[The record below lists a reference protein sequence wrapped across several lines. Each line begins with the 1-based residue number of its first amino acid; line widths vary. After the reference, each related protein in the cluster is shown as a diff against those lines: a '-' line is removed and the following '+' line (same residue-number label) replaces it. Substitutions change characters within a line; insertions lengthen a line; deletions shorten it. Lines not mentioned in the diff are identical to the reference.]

1 MANLKKINIG
11 GTSYDIVDAGGRELI
26 KNINE
31 VTIPALEEDIEEVG
45 GKVTTLIGSDAN
57 MSARAIVQDEVAKQL
72 ESENISDSFDT
83 LKEMA
88 EYLSGHPNTVT
99 EMNEAITK
107 NADDIEAIND
117 GLDTFMEGTVGESN
131 GAGTIF
137 AQLTSINSELES
149 LGGGAGSIAN
159 QIKTEIEK
167 LDAEVTSTGGTNVEV
182 KVTEVDGKITAVA
195 VTKDESYKKPTTG
208 IGTSDLAS
216 GVVTSLGKADT
227 AYQKPST
234 GIPTTDLTSAAQQEL
249 ARLTAVTA
257 GYSSKNT
264 IGEAINAVSQ
274 SATQKAG
281 TAETNAKAY
290 TDTEAGKLQSQ
301 ITAIANGTD
310 NNFKAVEQ
318 RFENNE
324 ARIDTAEQEL
334 VTHGTKIN
342 RALTATKETF
352 VYDSAT
358 ETLTITSSAV

>member
-72 ESENISDSFDT
+72 ESEKISDSFDT

-117 GLDTFMEGTVGESN
+117 GLDTFMEGTVGQSN

-137 AQLTSINSELES
+137 DQLTSINSELES

-195 VTKDESYKKPTTG
+195 ITKDESYKKPTTG

-216 GVVTSLGKADT
+216 GVVTSLGKADSSVQSIT
-227 AYQKPST
+227 KGT
-234 GIPTTDLTSAAQQEL
+234 NVNVTDNGGKNYTISVNSSSIQEGGDGF
-249 ARLTAVTA
+249 V
-257 GYSSKNT
+257 
-264 IGEAINAVSQ
+264 
-274 SATQKAG
+274 KAS
-281 TAETNAKAY
+281 NAKSV
-290 TDTEAGKLQSQ
+290 TDGLQNQ
-301 ITAIANGTD
+301 INAIANGVD
-310 NNFKAVEQ
+310 NNFSAVET
-318 RFENNE
+318 RFGTNE
-324 ARIDTAEQEL
+324 AN
-334 VTHGTKIN
+334 IN
-342 RALTATKETF
+342 KALTATKETF

>member
-31 VTIPALEEDIEEVG
+31 ATIPALEEDIEEVG

-57 MSARAIVQDEVAKQL
+57 MSAREIVQDEVAKQL

-107 NADDIEAIND
+107 NADDIKAIND

-195 VTKDESYKKPTTG
+195 ITKDESYKKPSTG
-208 IGTSDLAS
+208 IPATDMAS
-216 GVVTSLGKADT
+216 AVQTSLGKADT
-227 AYQKPST
+227 AYQKP
-234 GIPTTDLTSAAQQEL
+234 
-249 ARLTAVTA
+249 TA
-257 GYSSKNT
+257 GIGTDDLASGVTTSLGKADSSVQSITKGSNVNVTDNGGKNYT
-264 IGEAINAVSQ
+264 ISVNSSSIQEGGDGFV
-274 SATQKAG
+274 KAS
-281 TAETNAKAY
+281 NAKSV
-290 TDTEAGKLQSQ
+290 TDGLQNQ
-301 ITAIANGTD
+301 INAIANGVD
-310 NNFKAVEQ
+310 NNFSAVET
-318 RFENNE
+318 RFSTNE
-324 ARIDTAEQEL
+324 AN
-334 VTHGTKIN
+334 IN
-342 RALTATKETF
+342 KALTATKETF
-352 VYDSAT
+352 TYDAAT